1 MAETEKDSSRRHLAP
16 EWCDG
21 HHIRH
26 VVHGGVTS
34 LDNGILLCGRHHQV
48 VHDDGW
54 EVVLAADGVPEFIA
68 PPWIDPDRR
77 RQRNHRNC

>member
-1 MAETEKDSSRRHLAP
+1 M
-16 EWCDG
+16 
-21 HHIRH
+21 
-26 VVHGGVTS
+26 HGGVTS

-68 PPWIDPDRR
+68 RR
-77 RQRNHRNC
+77 GSTPNDDDNATIATANNGCVVDSGATDARQSR